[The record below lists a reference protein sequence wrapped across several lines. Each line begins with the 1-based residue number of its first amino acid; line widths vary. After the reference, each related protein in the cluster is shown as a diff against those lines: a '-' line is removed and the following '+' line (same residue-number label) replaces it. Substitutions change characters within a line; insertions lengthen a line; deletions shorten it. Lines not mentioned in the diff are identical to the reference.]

1 MDIKSQLYSYYL
13 DILNEIT
20 NYSSER
26 TYDFKN
32 ISFEN
37 MNISELI
44 DKIKEANSELI
55 NLKVT
60 NSENSKGYSQ
70 LENYIKKL
78 EYDIRLYHKKY
89 FEFKIQNN
97 ALEDKIKIYRIIH
110 EEYESLKEKVKYDG
124 GKFLNN
130 ERKDNEIII
139 LRQENN
145 ILKKEVAKLENLN
158 KLNET
163 LKNNY
168 LDKIKN
174 LHNEIDRLNKKLE
187 LKYNSNNIN
196 SIRNFNTSNASNINI
211 NINNNENILSKCIYK
226 YDLNNANNNNNET
239 IKNNFNYLNNIKNL
253 FKKNN
258 KRPANYNL
266 IKNIYMNSNNF
277 RNNINS
283 STINTINNNI
293 FTSNYN
299 RIINNVSSKNKK
311 KHSSKQNYS
320 TIKNKIKNNS
330 ISMKIDKDEEKS
342 VSLNKYIKSNDN
354 KFPYKSDRKMKKSFS
369 KIASFKST
377 ENGPMSCQNKSSSK
391 IRKYLNKKIGSN
403 NNEFRMKKNNS
414 ALNIK
419 VNSK

>member
-1 MDIKSQLYSYYL
+1 MDIKAQLYSYYL
-13 DILNEIT
+13 DILNEIA
-20 NYSSER
+20 NYSSEKMCE
-26 TYDFKN
+26 FKN

-37 MNISELI
+37 MNISELL
-44 DKIKEANSELI
+44 DKIKEATSELI
-55 NLKVT
+55 NLKVA

-70 LENYIKKL
+70 LENYAKKL
-78 EYDIRLYHKKY
+78 EYDIRIYHKKY
-89 FEFKIQNN
+89 FEYKIQNN

-110 EEYESLKEKVKYDG
+110 EEFENLKEKVKYDG

-130 ERKDNEIII
+130 ERKENEIII

-168 LDKIKN
+168 LNKIKN
-174 LHNEIDRLNKKLE
+174 LQNEIDKLNKKFE
-187 LKYNSNNIN
+187 TKYNSNNIN
-196 SIRNFNTSNASNINI
+196 NIRNFNTSNASNINI

-239 IKNNFNYLNNIKNL
+239 HKNSYNYLNNIKNL
-253 FKKNN
+253 FKKTN

-283 STINTINNNI
+283 STINTINSNI

-299 RIINNVSSKNKK
+299 RIINNVSSKNKNK
-311 KHSSKQNYS
+311 NSTKQNYS
-320 TIKNKIKNNS
+320 TIKNKIQNNS
-330 ISMKIDKDEEKS
+330 ISMKIDKDEDKS

-354 KFPYKSDRKMKKSFS
+354 KFSYESDRKIKKSFS
-369 KIASFKST
+369 KISSFKST
-377 ENGPMSCQNKSSSK
+377 DNGPMSCQNKSSSK

-403 NNEFRMKKNNS
+403 NNDFRMKKNNS

>member
-13 DILNEIT
+13 DILNEMA
-20 NYSSER
+20 NYSSEKM
-26 TYDFKN
+26 YDFKN

-37 MNISELI
+37 LNISELL
-44 DKIKEANSELI
+44 DKIKEATSELI
-55 NLKVT
+55 NLKVA
-60 NSENSKGYSQ
+60 NSEKSKGYSQ

-78 EYDIRLYHKKY
+78 EYDIRIYHKKY

-110 EEYESLKEKVKYDG
+110 EEFENLKEKVKYDG

-145 ILKKEVAKLENLN
+145 ILKKEVAKLENLS

-168 LDKIKN
+168 LTKIKN
-174 LHNEIDRLNKKLE
+174 LQNEIDKLNKKLE
-187 LKYNSNNIN
+187 IKYNPNNN
-196 SIRNFNTSNASNINI
+196 NIRNFNTSNASNINI

-239 IKNNFNYLNNIKNL
+239 HKNSYNYLSNIKNL
-253 FKKNN
+253 FKKTN

-299 RIINNVSSKNKK
+299 RIINNVSSKNKS
-311 KHSSKQNYS
+311 KHSFKQNYS
-320 TIKNKIKNNS
+320 TSKNKIKNNS
-330 ISMKIDKDEEKS
+330 ISMKIDKDEDKS
-342 VSLNKYIKSNDN
+342 VSLNKYIKSNDS
-354 KFPYKSDRKMKKSFS
+354 KFTYKSDRKMKKSFS
-369 KIASFKST
+369 KIASFKSN
-377 ENGPMSCQNKSSSK
+377 ENAPMSCQNKSSSK
-391 IRKYLNKKIGSN
+391 IRKFLNKKIGSN

>member
-20 NYSSER
+20 NYSSEKM
-26 TYDFKN
+26 YDFKN

-37 MNISELI
+37 MNISELL
-44 DKIKEANSELI
+44 DKIKEATSELI
-55 NLKVT
+55 NLKVD
-60 NSENSKGYSQ
+60 NSENSKGYTQ
-70 LENYIKKL
+70 LENYAKKL
-78 EYDIRLYHKKY
+78 EYDIRIYHKKY
-89 FEFKIQNN
+89 FEYKIQNN

-110 EEYESLKEKVKYDG
+110 EEFENLKEKVKYDG

-145 ILKKEVAKLENLN
+145 ILKKEVAKLENLS

-168 LDKIKN
+168 LAKIKN
-174 LHNEIDRLNKKLE
+174 LQNEIDKLNKKLE
-187 LKYNSNNIN
+187 IKYSSNNIN
-196 SIRNFNTSNASNINI
+196 NIRNFNTSNASNINI

-226 YDLNNANNNNNET
+226 YDLNNANNNNET
-239 IKNNFNYLNNIKNL
+239 HKNSYNYLNNIKNL

-299 RIINNVSSKNKK
+299 RIINNVSSKNKN
-311 KHSSKQNYS
+311 KHSTKQNYS

-330 ISMKIDKDEEKS
+330 ISMKIDKDEDKS

-354 KFPYKSDRKMKKSFS
+354 KFTYKSDRKMKKSFS

-377 ENGPMSCQNKSSSK
+377 DNGPMSCQNKSSSK

-414 ALNIK
+414 ALNIR

>member
-20 NYSSER
+20 NYSSEKM
-26 TYDFKN
+26 YDFKN

-37 MNISELI
+37 LNISELL
-44 DKIKEANSELI
+44 DKIKESTSELI
-55 NLKVT
+55 NLKVA

-70 LENYIKKL
+70 LESYTKKL
-78 EYDIRLYHKKY
+78 EYDIRIYHKKF
-89 FEFKIQNN
+89 FEYKIQNN

-110 EEYESLKEKVKYDG
+110 EEFENLKEKVKYDG

-158 KLNET
+158 RLNET

-168 LDKIKN
+168 LAKIKN
-174 LHNEIDRLNKKLE
+174 MQNEIDKLNKKLE
-187 LKYNSNNIN
+187 IKYNSNN
-196 SIRNFNTSNASNINI
+196 IRNFNTSNASNINI

-226 YDLNNANNNNNET
+226 YDLNNANNNNET
-239 IKNNFNYLNNIKNL
+239 HKNSYNYLNNIKNL
-253 FKKNN
+253 FKKTN
-258 KRPANYNL
+258 KRPANYKL

-299 RIINNVSSKNKK
+299 RIINNVSSKNKN
-311 KHSSKQNYS
+311 KHTAKQNYS
-320 TIKNKIKNNS
+320 TIKNKIQNNS
-330 ISMKIDKDEEKS
+330 ISMKIDKDEDKS

-354 KFPYKSDRKMKKSFS
+354 KFSYKSDRKMKKSFS
-369 KIASFKST
+369 KIVGFKST
-377 ENGPMSCQNKSSSK
+377 DNGPMSCQNKSSSK
-391 IRKYLNKKIGSN
+391 IRKYLNKKIGAN